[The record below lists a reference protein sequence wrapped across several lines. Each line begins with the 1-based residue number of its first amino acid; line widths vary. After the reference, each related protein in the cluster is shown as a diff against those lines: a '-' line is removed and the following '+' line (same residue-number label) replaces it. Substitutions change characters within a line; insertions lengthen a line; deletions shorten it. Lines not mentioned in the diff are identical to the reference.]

1 MFSIS
6 QKSLILFVLRFM
18 VMASLMVDDYLK
30 YHL

>member
-6 QKSLILFVLRFM
+6 LKSLILFVLHFM
-18 VMASLMVDDYLK
+18 VMASSMVDDYLK